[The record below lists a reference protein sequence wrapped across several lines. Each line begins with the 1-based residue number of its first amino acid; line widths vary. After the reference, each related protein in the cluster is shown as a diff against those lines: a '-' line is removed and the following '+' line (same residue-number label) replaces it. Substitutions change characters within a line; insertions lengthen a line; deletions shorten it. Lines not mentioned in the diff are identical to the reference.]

1 MDRRREKPVVR
12 SSDVTVVAMAK
23 FLSSLRIWVVIGT
36 FLAICTLIYGLIW
49 VMVKR

>member
-1 MDRRREKPVVR
+1 MARRREKPVVR

-23 FLSSLRIWVVIGT
+23 FLSGLRLWMVIGT
-36 FLAICTLIYGLIW
+36 FLAICAMMYGLIW